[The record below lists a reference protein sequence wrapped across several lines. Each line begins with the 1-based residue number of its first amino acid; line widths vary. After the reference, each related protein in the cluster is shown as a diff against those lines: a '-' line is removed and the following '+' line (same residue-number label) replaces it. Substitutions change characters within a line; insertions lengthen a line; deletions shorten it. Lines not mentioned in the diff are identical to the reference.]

1 LVCSAGR
8 AAKRTKNQC
17 SASIKNRIFKNMK
30 MIYLTEWPQ
39 FYTATV
45 LNWQHLLEKDKYKN
59 LIVESLQ
66 FCVKENKVK
75 LYAFVIMSNHI
86 HLVWQQIPPTTKVKL
101 QHSFMTFTAQKIK
114 EDLQKNNPIL
124 LETFKVNATD
134 RMYQIWERNPLTV
147 DLFSPKV
154 FYQKIDYVHFNPVVA
169 GLCINPE
176 DYYYSS
182 SKFYA
187 TGIDE
192 FDVLTHY
199 DG

>member
-1 LVCSAGR
+1 
-8 AAKRTKNQC
+8 
-17 SASIKNRIFKNMK
+17 
-30 MIYLTEWPQ
+30 
-39 FYTATV
+39 
-45 LNWQHLLEKDKYKN
+45 
-59 LIVESLQ
+59 
-66 FCVKENKVK
+66 
-75 LYAFVIMSNHI
+75 
-86 HLVWQQIPPTTKVKL
+86 
-101 QHSFMTFTAQKIK
+101 
-114 EDLQKNNPIL
+114 LQKNNPIL

>member
-1 LVCSAGR
+1 
-8 AAKRTKNQC
+8 
-17 SASIKNRIFKNMK
+17 
-30 MIYLTEWPQ
+30 MIYPIEWPQ
-39 FYTATV
+39 FYTATI
-45 LNWQHLLEKDKYKN
+45 LNWQHLLQDDKYKDI
-59 LIVESLQ
+59 IVESLQ

-114 EDLQKNNPIL
+114 EDLQKNNPTL
-124 LETFKVNATD
+124 LESFKVNAKD

-154 FYQKIDYVHFNPVVA
+154 FHQKIDYIHFNPVKA
-169 GLCINPE
+169 GLYNNPE

-182 SKFYA
+182 AKFYA
-187 TGIDE
+187 TSIDE
-192 FDVLTHY
+192 FNKLTHY
-199 DG
+199 VG

>member
-1 LVCSAGR
+1 M
-8 AAKRTKNQC
+8 KN
-17 SASIKNRIFKNMK
+17 
-30 MIYLTEWPQ
+30 IYPTEWSQ
-39 FYTATV
+39 FYTATI
-45 LNWQHLLEKDKYKN
+45 LHWQHLLQEDKYKN
-59 LIVESLQ
+59 IIVESLQ
-66 FCVKENKVK
+66 FCVKESKVK

-114 EDLQKNNPIL
+114 EDLQKNNPTL
-124 LETFKVNATD
+124 LESFKVNAKD

-154 FYQKIDYVHFNPVVA
+154 FHQKIDYVHFNPVEA
-169 GLCINPE
+169 GLCVNPE

-182 SKFYA
+182 AKFYA
-187 TGIDE
+187 TGVDE
-192 FDVLTHY
+192 FNMLTHY